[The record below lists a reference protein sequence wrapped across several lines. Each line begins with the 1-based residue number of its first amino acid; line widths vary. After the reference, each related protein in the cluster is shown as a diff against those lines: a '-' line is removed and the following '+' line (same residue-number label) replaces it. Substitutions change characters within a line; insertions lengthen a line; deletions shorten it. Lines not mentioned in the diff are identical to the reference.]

1 MIEDWIKKTGA
12 KIDQQR
18 PIDYGQ
24 QYRLSRGTEQA
35 IVNVYTGRKGT
46 RVVVQ
51 GKGALADEFR
61 KLSGA
66 DEVAKQA
73 ASMEFDSWCG
83 SDEAGKGE
91 FLGPLTVAAVALDKR
106 SAAAL
111 GKLGV
116 RDSKVLTNAAVK
128 FLDKRVRE
136 EAEFK
141 LVGWLPEEYNRRYD
155 EARNINKLL
164 GIAHTEA
171 ILAVVARKPGL
182 EAIVV
187 DQFGDEDYVKHGL
200 LAAGCQIRL
209 IQRPKADAT
218 DLAVAAA
225 SIVARAAFLRGI
237 EKLERDL
244 KVRLALGNN
253 EESMEAARRFVK
265 THGKEKL
272 GLVAKL
278 HFKTTATL

>member
-1 MIEDWIKKTGA
+1 VIEEWIKKTGA
-12 KIDQQR
+12 KIDLR
-18 PIDYGQ
+18 RAIDYGEQ
-24 QYRLSRGTEQA
+24 FRLSRGTEQA
-35 IVNVYTGRKGT
+35 IVNVYSGRKGT

-51 GKGALADEFR
+51 GKGPLADEFG
-61 KLSGA
+61 KLSDA
-66 DEVAKQA
+66 EEAAKQT
-73 ASMEFDSWCG
+73 ASQEFGAWCG

-91 FLGPLTVAAVALDKR
+91 YLGPLTVAAVALDKK
-106 SAAAL
+106 SAVAL

-116 RDSKVLTNAAVK
+116 RDSKELTNAAVK
-128 FLDKRVRE
+128 FLDKRIRD
-136 EAEFK
+136 EAEFR

-171 ILAVVARKPGL
+171 ILGVVAKKPGL

-187 DQFGDEDYVKHGL
+187 DQFGDENYVKHGL
-200 LAAGCQIRL
+200 LAAGCQIHL

-225 SIVARAAFLRGI
+225 SIVARAAFMRGI

-244 KVRLALGNN
+244 KVKLALGNN
-253 EESMEAARRFVK
+253 EEAMEAARRFVK
-265 THGKEKL
+265 TRGKEKL